1 MATGGTGGMK
11 YTIQMDIQANTK
23 AVGSLTQSVDTLA
36 KSLANLQKQGDN
48 AGKGMAGGL
57 ASANAQGYFLASTLE
72 RAGRQ
77 SLFFAKAFASAT
89 VGSFTTLLHEAAN
102 LEQFIIRL
110 QSTQGTT
117 KKDALDIFN
126 YTIKATTHLPITEAQ
141 LVRIATTFKQR
152 GMDIREAF
160 HGKTYE
166 DIIKSGHAVE
176 GLAQSMGNAGKE
188 GVGLLDLFSDLATT
202 QGQLAT
208 EDIGKFVREFSEF
221 MATGQTR
228 FLRTRLD
235 PALLHELN
243 STKANAGKAMD
254 VIYEYLAKRN
264 ALGVSRLS
272 MQTFSGVTTNFK
284 GLPQRIANA
293 VFQPGL
299 AEGMARK
306 FSLALAKAFE
316 TINEYFDEST
326 EKGKRFLPELRKIFD
341 FIGGVGISVI
351 NGLTKAFE
359 RMANFM
365 INNPGLGKFLTMV
378 GSILAGLLALR
389 GVMFLFR
396 ASLITIALAGKLV
409 AGVTAALNIS
419 TGLLALKY
427 AGLIA
432 IGGIFFAMFRKV
444 GMVISAVHE
453 AMTSFNPNT
462 GIWTIARK
470 TYDELQKGGLMG
482 LFEKLLEVG
491 LKLKLMF
498 EDKLSMEK
506 AFPTLAAVR
515 NFLRDLGDAFVHV
528 VDVMLGVRPA
538 ANVSKGGMA
547 AVGTSAGNLSVAI
560 QRVSEVGSELAK
572 TMSKEIPTGVADA
585 IDWFATLIEFS
596 DKVIRY
602 ALNPLLFALSGVAS
616 AVALVAAS
624 IAVMLGRGELADK
637 MTEFAVD
644 AAKSAGKAFTWYN
657 PERDED
663 TGELNVVKSLRG
675 RATALRAGLPTATGP
690 ERGIFPEVASATLA
704 TTYVDPATG
713 QSVRVPYAGISERAG
728 VSYDRSQFPATFAGG
743 FDPLSTFPALQQAAS
758 SQKVTVNSNVFLD
771 GRQIA
776 AVTNNQA
783 IVERDRRGDTLAG
796 NMTPM
801 SSLVT
806 P

>member
-1 MATGGTGGMK
+1 MAAGGGTGGMR

-23 AVGSLTQSVDTLA
+23 AVESLTQSVDTLA

-48 AGKGMAGGL
+48 AGKSMAGGL

-176 GLAQSMGNAGKE
+176 GLAGSMANAGKE

-264 ALGVSRLS
+264 AIGVSRLS
-272 MQTFSGVTTNFK
+272 MQTFSGVITNFK

-341 FIGGVGISVI
+341 FIGGVGIAAV

-365 INNPGLGKFLTMV
+365 IENPGLGKFLTMIS
-378 GSILAGLLALR
+378 SILAGLLALR

-427 AGLIA
+427 AGIIA
-432 IGGIFFAMFRKV
+432 IGGVLFAMFRRV
-444 GMVISAVHE
+444 GTVISAVHE
-453 AMTSFNPNT
+453 AMTNFDPKT
-462 GIWTIARK
+462 GIWTISRK
-470 TYDELQKGGLMG
+470 TYEELQKGGLMG
-482 LFEKLLEVG
+482 LFEKMLELG
-491 LKLKLMF
+491 MKLRALF
-498 EDKLSMEK
+498 EGKLSLEQ
-506 AFPTLAAVR
+506 AFPAIAALR
-515 NFLRDLGDAFVHV
+515 NFLWTLGEAFVHV
-528 VDVMLGVRPA
+528 VDVLFGVKPA
-538 ANVSKGGMA
+538 ANVANNGLA
-547 AVGTSAGNLSVAI
+547 ASATNAKDLSVAI
-560 QRVSEVGSELAK
+560 ERAADVGTQMAK
-572 TMSKEIPTGVADA
+572 VFAEDVPEAVASTIEGFA
-585 IDWFATLIEFS
+585 NLIDIV
-596 DKVIRY
+596 DKVLRVLI
-602 ALNPLLFALSGVAS
+602 PVGTI
-616 AVALVAAS
+616 AAS
-624 IAVMLGRGELADK
+624 VGAALAFSSGNFIMGAKLAGLAAGGFTAMYAQYEGVDRDTDNNMTFVSRLRTRAAEIRARRDANIAGGE
-637 MTEFAVD
+637 
-644 AAKSAGKAFTWYN
+644 
-657 PERDED
+657 
-663 TGELNVVKSLRG
+663 RG
-675 RATALRAGLPTATGP
+675 RFVPYDEMT
-690 ERGIFPEVASATLA
+690 VAQ
-704 TTYVDPATG
+704 TYTDPQTG
-713 QSVRVPYAGISERAG
+713 QTVRVPVAGAVRDAAG
-728 VSYDRSQFPATFAGG
+728 EGIASYDRSMSPMSFDPRADPLAQFPHLARQTKVV
-743 FDPLSTFPALQQAAS
+743 SN
-758 SQKVTVNSNVFLD
+758 VTVNID
-771 GRQIA
+771 GKQVT
-776 AVTNNQA
+776 AVSKVQNEIDA
-783 IVERDRRGDTLAG
+783 DRSGDTLAG
-796 NMTPM
+796 GMSPM
-801 SSLVT
+801 AQMST
-806 P
+806 YAPR